1 MSELDTFE
9 NNFIVFANAISNFEN
24 QLEKTEYK
32 QEDVKLL
39 VFQTKNKLKNL
50 YQEVSQ
56 ELDRVEQ
63 ELVGAE
69 QPELPRETKSLTI
82 ADLAKNFKKN

>member
-1 MSELDTFE
+1 MKELDTFE
-9 NNFIVFANAISNFEN
+9 NAFLVFANALSNFEN
-24 QLEKTEYK
+24 QLEKTDYK
-32 QEDVKLL
+32 QDDVKLL

-63 ELVGAE
+63 L
-69 QPELPRETKSLTI
+69 
-82 ADLAKNFKKN
+82 KNF

>member
-1 MSELDTFE
+1 MNELDTFE
-9 NNFIVFANAISNFEN
+9 NSFIVFANAISNFEN
-24 QLEKTEYK
+24 QLEKTDYK
-32 QEDVKLL
+32 QDDVKLL

-63 ELVGAE
+63 L
-69 QPELPRETKSLTI
+69 
-82 ADLAKNFKKN
+82 KNF

>member
-24 QLEKTEYK
+24 QLNKTDYK

-50 YQEVSQ
+50 YQDISD

-63 ELVGAE
+63 L
-69 QPELPRETKSLTI
+69 K
-82 ADLAKNFKKN
+82 

>member
-24 QLEKTEYK
+24 QLEKTDYK

-50 YQEVSQ
+50 YQDISD

-63 ELVGAE
+63 L
-69 QPELPRETKSLTI
+69 
-82 ADLAKNFKKN
+82 KNF

>member
-9 NNFIVFANAISNFEN
+9 KAFLIFTNAISNFEN
-24 QLEKTEYK
+24 QLEKTDYK
-32 QEDVKLL
+32 QEDIKLL

-50 YQEVSQ
+50 YQDISD

-63 ELVGAE
+63 L
-69 QPELPRETKSLTI
+69 
-82 ADLAKNFKKN
+82 KNF

>member
-24 QLEKTEYK
+24 QLEKTDYK

-50 YQEVSQ
+50 YQEISEQ
-56 ELDRVEQ
+56 LDRVEQ
-63 ELVGAE
+63 L
-69 QPELPRETKSLTI
+69 K
-82 ADLAKNFKKN
+82 

>member
-1 MSELDTFE
+1 MNELDTFE

-24 QLEKTEYK
+24 QLDKTDYK
-32 QEDVKLL
+32 QDDVKLL

-50 YQEVSQ
+50 YQDISD

-63 ELVGAE
+63 L
-69 QPELPRETKSLTI
+69 
-82 ADLAKNFKKN
+82 KNF